1 MTHLVIKVRILL
13 EPEDKGTV
21 KAGHWALL
29 ITMRKIN
36 GKNTPVFLRRATHNK
51 ARSKFH
57 CEMSSFLNNSPKDR
71 LSLNGFC
78 MLIVSGIDDGGL
90 VESVRFSG
98 RTLLE

>member
-1 MTHLVIKVRILL
+1 M
-13 EPEDKGTV
+13 GTV
-21 KAGHWALL
+21 YNDVQVCKL
-29 ITMRKIN
+29 N
-36 GKNTPVFLRRATHNK
+36 EKNTHAFLRRTTHNK
-51 ARSKFH
+51 ERSKFH
-57 CEMSSFLNNSPKDR
+57 CDMSSFLNNSPKDR